1 MRGLRDETVL
11 WQLHQSDRE
20 GRGEEE
26 EEEQRRE
33 GGLTTVAQR
42 RLSGV
47 LYLLNFSLSHFLFW
61 FLLLLESL
69 PLLLSPPLPHLLKSA
84 LTCAVT

>member
-1 MRGLRDETVL
+1 ML

-47 LYLLNFSLSHFLFW
+47 LYLLNFSLSFFVLV
-61 FLLLLESL
+61 L
-69 PLLLSPPLPHLLKSA
+69 
-84 LTCAVT
+84 AVT